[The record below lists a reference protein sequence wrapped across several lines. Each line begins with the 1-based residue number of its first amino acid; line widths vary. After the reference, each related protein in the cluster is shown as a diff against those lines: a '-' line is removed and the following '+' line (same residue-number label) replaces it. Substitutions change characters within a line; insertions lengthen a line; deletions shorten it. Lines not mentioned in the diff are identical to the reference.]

1 MYRYCGTYSYT
12 EVLVST
18 TELILILRSIYWSY
32 RTWTCISDLIHVLQ
46 SIYLSYGSY
55 TGLTELI
62 LVLRILF
69 LCEGTRRYDESEQV
83 RIISHT
89 RSDPTYTDMD
99 ISLS

>member
-1 MYRYCGTYSYT
+1 MSYRVYTY
-12 EVLVST
+12 L

-83 RIISHT
+83 RIISLT
-89 RSDPTYTDMD
+89 RSDPTYTDTD
-99 ISLS
+99 FSLS